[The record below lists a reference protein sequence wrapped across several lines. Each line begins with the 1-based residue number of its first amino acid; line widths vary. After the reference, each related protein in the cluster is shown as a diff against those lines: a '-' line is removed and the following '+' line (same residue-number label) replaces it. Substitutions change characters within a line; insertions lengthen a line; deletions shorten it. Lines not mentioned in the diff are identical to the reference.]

1 MAQRPYWY
9 AESLSES
16 STTST
21 SFVNKLTTSI
31 TPNASKAVAVFF
43 FCEVSQSNGS
53 SGAYARLTIGGVEK
67 CFGSFVT
74 KEVSSPRDYN
84 PVSGFAI
91 IPASGSP
98 SAQTINI
105 DYCPES
111 GVTGYIRNVRIVAIE
126 LGAND
131 YYDEE
136 SSRQTRTGSTT
147 LVNVS
152 GLGITPASG
161 SYIVFAS
168 SQSDMNSDTD
178 GAQVAITSDGATG
191 TEPYISSVR
200 DNVGFGTT
208 YPIQRLNAWNRT
220 ASGNGDGACS
230 GSETLSVGFAPN
242 TASSTMG
249 IQNVRILALNTA
261 DFDNV
266 YVNVLTSD
274 STGTQTSYQDAL
286 TLTAST
292 PAANPHLSM
301 AVWSHEG
308 SSTSVS
314 TYTQFNDDGDVLNE
328 RIREAY
334 VTTNDRG
341 DNTGGS
347 GRIEDWT
354 TSSRTLKLQRRSET
368 SSATARLK
376 RGAVIV
382 AFDLGSAGGG
392 GYTLSADSG
401 SFSMTGSA
409 AVLRRTR
416 IMPANA
422 GSYALSGQTA
432 TLRHGF
438 VLGGGVGSYTLGG
451 QSAFLKATRKITA
464 NAGNYALSGQA
475 ANLERSILVAAS
487 SGSYAINGGDA
498 QLEKGFKLIGGAGA
512 YVLNGQDADLIYG
525 QNVSYTLDADSGVFN
540 LSGQGAGLIA
550 ARRVAA
556 LVGAY
561 NLTGQAAGLK
571 TSKSLSAM
579 AASFT
584 LSGQAATLK
593 RLARLTASSGSYS
606 LTGQAA
612 SLELARML
620 AAQAGS
626 YILTGDSAI
635 LRKGIK
641 LQATPGSYALNG
653 QNALL
658 YKGLKFLVDAGV
670 YATTP
675 GQAYLRR
682 GIIMPAEG
690 GVYVLQGQ
698 DVLFLIIRWEPT
710 DPAGGVWDPSAEP
723 SGEWA
728 VVAVSGGDWSEVGA
742 SSGDWFDVPSAS
754 GSWQ

>member
-21 SFVNKLTTSI
+21 SYVNKLTTSI

-43 FCEVSQSNGS
+43 FCEVGQSNTSAGV
-53 SGAYARLTIGGVEK
+53 YARLTIGGVEK
-67 CFGSFVT
+67 CFGSFVV
-74 KEVSSPRDYN
+74 KEASSPRDYN

-98 SAQTINI
+98 SAQTVNV

-111 GVTGYIRNVRIVAIE
+111 GLTGYIRNVRIVAIE

-136 SSRQTRTGSTT
+136 TSRQTRTGSTA
-147 LVNVS
+147 LANVS

-168 SQSDMNSDTD
+168 TQSDMNADTD
-178 GAQVAITSDGATG
+178 GAQVAITSDGVTA

-200 DNVGFGTT
+200 DNVGIGTT

-242 TASSTMG
+242 TSSNTMG

-266 YVNVLTSD
+266 YVNVLTAD

-292 PAANPHLSM
+292 PAANPHLSI

-354 TSSRTLKLQRRSET
+354 TSSRDLKLQRKSET

-376 RGAVIV
+376 RGALIA
-382 AFDLGSAGGG
+382 AFDLGSAGSS
-392 GYTLSADSG
+392 TQN
-401 SFSMTGSA
+401 
-409 AVLRRTR
+409 V
-416 IMPANA
+416 
-422 GSYALSGQTA
+422 
-432 TLRHGF
+432 
-438 VLGGGVGSYTLGG
+438 
-451 QSAFLKATRKITA
+451 TA
-464 NAGNYALSGQA
+464 NSIASTA
-475 ANLERSILVAAS
+475 AFGSPTLTRGAVSVSANSIAPTAAF
-487 SGSYAINGGDA
+487 GSPTVSNAAPA
-498 QLEKGFKLIGGAGA
+498 Q
-512 YVLNGQDADLIYG
+512 D
-525 QNVSYTLDADSGVFN
+525 
-540 LSGQGAGLIA
+540 
-550 ARRVAA
+550 
-556 LVGAY
+556 
-561 NLTGQAAGLK
+561 
-571 TSKSLSAM
+571 
-579 AASFT
+579 
-584 LSGQAATLK
+584 
-593 RLARLTASSGSYS
+593 LTASSIAPTAAFGSPVLTVGAVTVTANAIAPTAAFGAATVTTGAVSVSANSISSTVAFGSPTLALNVTPSGIASTAAFGSPTLTVGAATVTANSIAPTAAFGQPTISTASAVVSPNSIAPTTAFGAPTVTPGAVSVSTNSIASTAVLGSPSVGLAIVVDGLPSTVAFGSPTLTTVVGIQPDGIGSTVQFGVPS
-606 LTGQAA
+606 LVFGQTLGVDSIGPSVAFGLPDMAA
-612 SLELARML
+612 YYKALPISGRTISADPARGGSVSASPIGGL
-620 AAQAGS
+620 TIAAQRGS
-626 YILTGDSAI
+626 GRTITANPI
-635 LRKGIK
+635 
-641 LQATPGSYALNG
+641 
-653 QNALL
+653 
-658 YKGLKFLVDAGV
+658 
-670 YATTP
+670 
-675 GQAYLRR
+675 
-682 GIIMPAEG
+682 
-690 GVYVLQGQ
+690 
-698 DVLFLIIRWEPT
+698 
-710 DPAGGVWDPSAEP
+710 
-723 SGEWA
+723 SGRTI
-728 VVAVSGGDWSEVGA
+728 
-742 SSGDWFDVPSAS
+742 
-754 GSWQ
+754 